1 MVWRISAG
9 VGPLAGAGTG
19 AAAVRRRGGLSRS
32 CGAMLA
38 CLTRRG
44 HTVTDVTRLK

>member
-9 VGPLAGAGTG
+9 VGPPVALW
-19 AAAVRRRGGLSRS
+19 AAVVEVGRRGGSARS
-32 CGAMLA
+32 SGARLA

-44 HTVTDVTRLK
+44 SPLAS